1 MTGLVPIV
9 LWFAAICI
17 QDLVPSGDARPIVD
31 NERVTVW
38 DVTWTANTQPI
49 RHQHDFVRVFVT
61 GGTSS
66 KKPGDV
72 EFSRMGTAKKAGSG
86 ARTIETEL
94 KDHPVA
100 PLPNTSGYPDAF
112 PRPGV
117 KKLIDNSRV
126 TIWDV
131 TWLPGVTTPM
141 HFHGYDAI
149 AVYLQDGALK
159 AVTADGHGVVNEYFP
174 GFTKFNPRNR
184 IHSEQLV
191 TGGSE
196 RAIVVDL
203 K

>member
-9 LWFAAICI
+9 LWFAAICT
-17 QDLVPSGDARPIVD
+17 QDPAAPAGGGPIID
-31 NERVTVW
+31 NERVAIW
-38 DVTWTANTQPI
+38 DTTWTSGTRPI
-49 RHQHDFVRVFVT
+49 RHDHAFITIYVT
-61 GGTSS
+61 GGTSP

-72 EFSRMGTAKKAGSG
+72 EFDKKGSALRAGPG
-86 ARTIETEL
+86 ARTIEIEL
-94 KDHPVA
+94 KDHPVS

-117 KKLIDNSRV
+117 KRMLDNDRV
-126 TIWDV
+126 TVWDV
-131 TWLPGVTTPM
+131 TWLPGVATPL
-141 HFHGYDAI
+141 HYHGYDAI
-149 AVYLQDGALK
+149 AVYLENGALK
-159 AVTADGHGVVNEYFP
+159 ATTADGHGVVNEYFP